1 MATTIEMLRDRDEP
15 GYPLN
20 FTSVFFLGAPRMPKL
35 PVKELTLEEI
45 TNAVERFLGM
55 FPDLCVQVQHMYFRD
70 RMSVPEIRDA
80 LMINVLKVRANLEM
94 PFRYYNDLDACL
106 FLKYGQAG
114 LDYVHSLPE
123 EELKK
128 LRFTG
133 FKNNEKPSGWLTVIR
148 GPEKAKPAKRQS
160 AGAKPE
166 GDDALTDDELLAIYH
181 QLNDEK
187 KRLLSKTILAAY
199 PQEYDLT
206 VAEDAFRDYT
216 ANPKTY
222 SHQEAWEQILS

>member
-133 FKNNEKPSGWLTVIR
+133 FKKE
-148 GPEKAKPAKRQS
+148 
-160 AGAKPE
+160 
-166 GDDALTDDELLAIYH
+166 H
-181 QLNDEK
+181 
-187 KRLLSKTILAAY
+187 ILIC
-199 PQEYDLT
+199 L
-206 VAEDAFRDYT
+206 R
-216 ANPKTY
+216 
-222 SHQEAWEQILS
+222 